1 MQIKAIGNE
10 SAESFTRQNL
20 SFDGFRTYPPE
31 LEIRQNTGICRYT
44 LIPLQEGDLPLH
56 LNAAV
61 FDPASGKYVV
71 TEFQKTLKVQK
82 AISSTAGISA
92 GAYSDNG
99 SNLSAV
105 NNSMPDTEKPQQ
117 SDILYLH
124 KNITQKILL
133 PLYRNTIHIAIFLA
147 AGGLII
153 FILLALYAK
162 KYKLL
167 QQDTVLQRKMAAKS
181 RKKTLLNKIN
191 ALQPEEIPNQI
202 HGDLTEYPNDLLGLP
217 SGSSLIESADN
228 LANRDPGLSQI
239 LKELAQKSWRPDISL
254 EFNLTSKK
262 ALLKALAKLSVL
274 LICFT
279 IPWDSPAE
287 NSHVENTMISVSS
300 PEEAVNAYDSG
311 KFESALKYYLE
322 QLQSHGVSGDLLYN
336 IGNCYCKLN
345 DLPRALIAYERAL
358 KLAPRDPD
366 IQANLNFVRQ
376 QLLLP
381 QVNSADDPY
390 TMLLTIRNMVR
401 FDEWILIAGLCMFIL
416 FCGLG
421 AGFYVKKSL
430 WVPVVCT
437 AAVVLLLAILALTGQ
452 NNSFSKGDYGI
463 IPDKKTELYNMP
475 STESGKVIR
484 FLKAGEE
491 VKVLEKRLK
500 WYRVK
505 AGNEEGWVKVNH
517 LTILWPQ
524 NLADGLSFPENTSP
538 ENSVQNDIFP

>member
-1 MQIKAIGNE
+1 
-10 SAESFTRQNL
+10 
-20 SFDGFRTYPPE
+20 
-31 LEIRQNTGICRYT
+31 
-44 LIPLQEGDLPLH
+44 
-56 LNAAV
+56 
-61 FDPASGKYVV
+61 
-71 TEFQKTLKVQK
+71 
-82 AISSTAGISA
+82 
-92 GAYSDNG
+92 
-99 SNLSAV
+99 
-105 NNSMPDTEKPQQ
+105 
-117 SDILYLH
+117 
-124 KNITQKILL
+124 
-133 PLYRNTIHIAIFLA
+133 
-147 AGGLII
+147 
-153 FILLALYAK
+153 
-162 KYKLL
+162 
-167 QQDTVLQRKMAAKS
+167 MAAKS
-181 RKKTLLNKIN
+181 RKKTLLKKIN

-202 HGDLTEYPNDLLGLP
+202 HGDLTGYLNDLLGLP

-239 LKELAQKSWRPDISL
+239 LKELAQNSWRPDISL
-254 EFNLTSKK
+254 KFNSASKK

-274 LICFT
+274 LICFA
-279 IPWDSPAE
+279 IPWNSPAE
-287 NSHVENTMISVSS
+287 NSHVENTKITVSS
-300 PEEAVNAYDSG
+300 PEEALNAYDAG
-311 KFESALKYYLE
+311 KFEPALKYYLE
-322 QLQSHGVSGDLLYN
+322 QLQSHGVSGNLLYN

-390 TMLLTIRNMVR
+390 TMLLTIRDMVR

-416 FCGLG
+416 LCGLG

-452 NNSFSKGDYGI
+452 NNSSYKGDYGI

-505 AGNEEGWVKVNH
+505 AGNEEGWVKVDH

-524 NLADGLSFPENTSP
+524 NLADGLIFPGNTSLDS
-538 ENSVQNDIFP
+538 SVQNGIFP